1 MKKRVAIIGSV
12 GVPANYGGFETLA
25 EQLVRNLD
33 KQFDLTVYCSAKS
46 YPEKPNTFLGANLR
60 YVNLKANGFQ
70 SVPYDIL
77 SILSAVWRH
86 QTLLLLGVAGALVL
100 PFVRLF
106 TKRKIIVHID
116 GIEWR
121 RDKWKW
127 FAKKFLRFSEWL
139 AVKMATEVVVD
150 NFVLQ
155 RYVAVIHGKQ
165 ARLIE
170 YGADHVAS
178 GTPPPQNTYPFAGKR
193 YAFSVCRIVPENN
206 IRTIL
211 DAFNSFRDFPIVI
224 VGNWNDSRYG
234 QLVKARYN
242 GHSDSNA
249 YLLDP
254 IYDQAQLDSLRQHC
268 HVYVHGHSA
277 GGTNP
282 SLVEAMYLQLPVVAY
297 DVGFNRSTMD
307 SGGYYFR
314 STEEL
319 VSKLQ
324 GLQETELASVR
335 TLLKQTADKKY
346 LWHHIAQRY
355 AALF

>member
-1 MKKRVAIIGSV
+1 VKKRVAIIGSV

-33 KQFDLTVYCSAKS
+33 KQFDLTVYCSSRS
-46 YPEKPNTFLGANLR
+46 YPKKPQSFLGARLR
-60 YVNLKANGFQ
+60 YIPLKANGFQ
-70 SVPYDIL
+70 SVPYDII
-77 SILSAVWRH
+77 SILRAMFRH
-86 QTLLLLGVAGALVL
+86 QTLLILGVAGALIL
-100 PFVRLF
+100 PFARLLPG
-106 TKRKIIVHID
+106 RKFIVHID

-127 FAKKFLRFSEWL
+127 FAKRFLRFSEWL

-155 RYVAVIHGKQ
+155 RYVAVIHGKK

-170 YGADHVAS
+170 YGADHVAA
-178 GTPPPQNTYPFAGKR
+178 GTPPPSTSYPFTGKR

-211 DAFNSFRDFPIVI
+211 DAFGNFRDYPIVM

-234 QLVKARYN
+234 QMVRARYN
-242 GHSDSNA
+242 GGSNA

-254 IYDQAQLDSLRQHC
+254 IYDQTVLDSLRQHC

-282 SLVEAMYLQLPVVAY
+282 SLVEAMYLELPVVAY
-297 DVGFNRSTMD
+297 DVGFNRSTME
-307 SGGYYFR
+307 SEGFYFSSTKELVTQLEGLGDTELTQAR
-314 STEEL
+314 ST
-319 VSKLQ
+319 
-324 GLQETELASVR
+324 
-335 TLLKQTADKKY
+335 LKQTAQKRY
-346 LWHHIAQRY
+346 LWKHIAQRY
-355 AALF
+355 AELF

>member
-1 MKKRVAIIGSV
+1 MNKRVAIIGSV

-33 KQFDLTVYCSAKS
+33 KQFDLTVYCSGSA
-46 YPEKPNTFLGANLR
+46 YPERPATFLGARLK
-60 YVNLKANGFQ
+60 YMPLKANGFQ

-77 SILSAVWRH
+77 SILSALMRH
-86 QTLLLLGVAGALVL
+86 RTLLVLGVAGALIL
-100 PFVRLF
+100 PFVRLL
-106 TKRKIIVHID
+106 TNRKLIVHID

-121 RDKWKW
+121 RDKWKA
-127 FAKKFLRFSEWL
+127 FAKRFLRFSEWL
-139 AVKMATEVVVD
+139 AVKMASEVVVD
-150 NFVLQ
+150 NMVLQ
-155 RYVAVIHGKQ
+155 RYVSVIHGKK

-170 YGADHVAS
+170 YGADHVAA
-178 GTPPPQNTYPFAGKR
+178 GTPPPQNTYPFTGKR

-211 DAFNSFRDFPIVI
+211 DAFGAFEQFPIVI

-234 QLVKARYN
+234 QMIKERYN
-242 GHSDSNA
+242 GGSNA

-254 IYDQAQLDSLRQHC
+254 IYDQTVLDSLRQHC

-282 SLVEAMYLQLPVVAY
+282 SLVEAMYLQLPVLAY
-297 DVGFNRSTMD
+297 DVGFNRSTMN

-314 STEEL
+314 NTEDL
-319 VSKLQ
+319 VHRLEA
-324 GLQETELASVR
+324 LQESELSEVR
-335 TLLKQTADKKY
+335 LSLKQTADKKY
-346 LWHHIAQRY
+346 LWKHIAQRY
-355 AALF
+355 AELF